1 MAELDIYKSLNDNFF
16 YKLGGQ
22 LYEYIVER
30 HGDDDENAELEL
42 TIPFM
47 CDGWV
52 KGSTGYTAEY
62 FVNNLYNT
70 FIYTDYMLHVNIDG
84 NYNTENF
91 IDLYAPIWR
100 DSRSGNVTIQQ
111 AYDKINSSGTSGNY
125 LTTAIN
131 NLDYA
136 QLQAEQFK
144 LRLNDGMS
152 QQTIYSQYTNYG
164 TQYYTELFTYNDN
177 TKIFDSFTRYNIYQN
192 PPVDVLNLSKIK
204 FDTRSGVTYMNIA
217 HSSNAVNTDL
227 SFDRSYNLFTIT
239 DNGTASNVYNTNNST
254 YNNSFQY
261 TTDNGDTINVYY
273 GDNYIDLG
281 VGGFGVGGSGLVGFN
296 YNDFKLIM
304 DDIIGDLR
312 VNVPDINLSDDLQFP
327 SFEDIKYSDMGSF
340 YITPIKQIDKLP
352 TAPDIA
358 DTVIDVSEP
367 LSLISSGFGAL
378 LSAFDSL
385 GVTLT
390 LTFTFLACLVI
401 NKLRGD

>member
-1 MAELDIYKSLNDNFF
+1 MADLNVFKGLNDNFF

-22 LYEYIVER
+22 LYEYIVDR
-30 HGDDDENAELEL
+30 YGDDDENAERDL

-47 CDGWV
+47 CDGWF
-52 KGSTGYTAEY
+52 KGRTGYGAEY
-62 FVNNLYNT
+62 FDPWNT
-70 FIYTDYMLHVNIDG
+70 YVTCDYMFNIAIDG

-91 IDLYAPIWR
+91 ITTYIPVWT
-100 DSRSGNVTIQQ
+100 DSKYGDVSIED
-111 AYDKINSSGTSGNY
+111 AYNHVRNSSTTGSY
-125 LTTAIN
+125 LDDAIHG
-131 NLDYA
+131 LDYA
-136 QLQAEQFK
+136 QQQAEIFK

-164 TQYYTELFTYNDN
+164 IQYYTELFTYNDN
-177 TKIFDSFTRYNIYQN
+177 QTILDSFTRYNLYQN
-192 PPVDVLNLSKIK
+192 PPVDVTNITSIK
-204 FDTRSGVTYMNIA
+204 FDTNNGITYLNQA
-217 HSSNAVNTDL
+217 HSSNPVATDI
-227 SFDRSYNLFTIT
+227 SFDRSFNLFTIS
-239 DNGTASNVYNTNNST
+239 DNNTATNIYNTNNSE

-261 TTDNGDTINVYY
+261 TTNEGDTINVYY

-281 VGGFGVGGSGLVGFN
+281 IGGLGGGAGGLVGFN

-304 DDIIGDLR
+304 DDIIDDLKI
-312 VNVPDINLSDDLQFP
+312 NVPDINISPDYQFP
-327 SFEDIKYSDMGSF
+327 TFEEIKYVDMGSF

-352 TAPDIA
+352 AAPDIA

-367 LSLISSGFGAL
+367 LNMLSSGFGAL
-378 LSAFDSL
+378 LSSFDSL